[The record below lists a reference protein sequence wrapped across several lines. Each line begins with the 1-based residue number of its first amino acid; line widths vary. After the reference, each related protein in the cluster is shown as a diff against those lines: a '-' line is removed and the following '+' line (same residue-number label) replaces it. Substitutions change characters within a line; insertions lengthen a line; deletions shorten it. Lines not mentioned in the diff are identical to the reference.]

1 MNRLFIVILILLFLM
16 FFFTKINFIG
26 DQHLMSESMMALGFT
41 LITAYLIGKFF
52 TRFQLPKL
60 TGYIIA
66 GILTGP
72 YLINLLSSQVVQN
85 LQLIDEIALSLI
97 ALTAGGEFRYKEIKP
112 QMKNIIG
119 AITGK
124 IVLVLAGFVIIFS
137 FLGNHINFLKDE
149 TIYATL
155 GVGLIIGAISF
166 ATSPATVIGIIA
178 ETKAKGRFTDF
189 VLGVTIF
196 KDILVVLVF
205 SIILSFSQPLISGE
219 SSIQLHYIINVL
231 LELVI
236 SFAIGIATG
245 ALILFYIKFID
256 IERAFF
262 LLGIILLGIE
272 ASKILHIKLVLVFM
286 VAGFFVQ
293 NFSNSGA
300 KLIEGIEK
308 SSLTIYVVFFSIA
321 GATLNLKIFIDNW
334 FIAILIVILRL
345 FTTYYGTYVGTKIT
359 NAPQEIQQYSW
370 MGFIGQAGLSLGFAV
385 MVTQNIP
392 GAIGLN
398 IKTLI
403 LSAIAINQI
412 IGPVLFR
419 LALIKV
425 GETNE

>member
-1 MNRLFIVILILLFLM
+1 M

-26 DQHLMSESMMALGFT
+26 DEHLMSESMMALGFT

-60 TGYIIA
+60 TGYIVA
-66 GILTGP
+66 GVLTGP
-72 YLINLLSSQVVQN
+72 YLINLLSSSVVQN

-97 ALTAGGEFRYKEIKP
+97 ALTAGGEFRYKEIQP
-112 QMKNIIG
+112 QIKNIIG
-119 AITGK
+119 AIIGK

-137 FLGNHINFLKDE
+137 LLGNQINFLKDE

-155 GVGLIIGAISF
+155 GVGLIIGAISI

-178 ETKAKGRFTDF
+178 ETKAKGHFTDF
-189 VLGVTIF
+189 VLGVTIL

-219 SSIQLHYIINVL
+219 SSLQFHYIINVL

-236 SFAIGIATG
+236 SFAIGIVTG

-272 ASKILHIKLVLVFM
+272 ASKIFHIKLVLVFM

-308 SSLTIYVVFFSIA
+308 SSLPIYVVFFSIA
-321 GATLNLKIFIDNW
+321 GATLNLKIFMDNW

-345 FTTYYGTYVGTKIT
+345 FTTYYGTYTGTKLT
-359 NAPQEIQQYSW
+359 KAPQEIQQYSW
-370 MGFIGQAGLSLGFAV
+370 MGFIGQAGLSLGLAV
-385 MVTQNIP
+385 MVAQNIS

>member
-1 MNRLFIVILILLFLM
+1 MFLFTNID
-16 FFFTKINFIG
+16 FIG

-60 TGYIIA
+60 TGYIVA

-72 YLINLLSSQVVQN
+72 YLINLLSSSVVQN

-97 ALTAGGEFRYKEIKP
+97 ALTAGGEFRYKEIRP
-112 QMKNIIG
+112 QIKNIIG

-137 FLGNHINFLKDE
+137 FFGNHINFLKDE
-149 TIYATL
+149 TIYTTL
-155 GVGLIIGAISF
+155 GVGLIIGAISI

-219 SSIQLHYIINVL
+219 SSLQLHFIINVL

-236 SFAIGIATG
+236 SFAIGIAAG

-308 SSLTIYVVFFSIA
+308 SSLPIYVVFFSIA

-334 FIAILIVILRL
+334 FIAILIVIFRL
-345 FTTYYGTYVGTKIT
+345 FTTYYGTYAGTKIT
-359 NAPQEIQQYSW
+359 NAPKEIQQYSW

-392 GAIGLN
+392 GAIGIN

-419 LALIKV
+419 VALIKV